1 MITSHIAG
9 YSLVF
14 LALGETHPGGMGVG
28 VFWFVICLA
37 YQILNKFLLGEV
49 KFNSVHIF
57 ARVSILQKMSFG
69 KEDSMFFFPL
79 VSSNYLFIFSLS

>member
-1 MITSHIAG
+1 MG
-9 YSLVF
+9 GGGV
-14 LALGETHPGGMGVG
+14 GGMGLG

-57 ARVSILQKMSFG
+57 ARVSILQKMSFV
-69 KEDSMFFFPL
+69 KEDSMFFFSPC
-79 VSSNYLFIFSLS
+79 FF